1 MGVENVETL
10 MQSPFLEAGP
20 GAATDDA
27 TVPQE
32 QELEEVMSND
42 SPVTEHQEMLMDSW
56 KMPYNRQKRSPIN
69 CRICCGCNGCH
80 RDFCGLCCRA

>member
-1 MGVENVETL
+1 MKTFSVAVAVAVALAFIYIQESSAV
-10 MQSPFLEAGP
+10 PFTG
-20 GAATDDA
+20 
-27 TVPQE
+27 E

-80 RDFCGLCCRA
+80 RDFCGLCCRT